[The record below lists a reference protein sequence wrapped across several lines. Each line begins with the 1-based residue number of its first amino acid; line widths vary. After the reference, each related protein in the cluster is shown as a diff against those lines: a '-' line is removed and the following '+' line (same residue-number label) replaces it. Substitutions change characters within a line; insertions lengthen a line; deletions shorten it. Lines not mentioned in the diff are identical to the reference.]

1 MGFNHFGRVCDP
13 PGQDGSGGH
22 QPMLS
27 TITAGCTGGESLRW
41 PLWPKLDTGRWYKRR
56 REDRSARVQ

>member
-1 MGFNHFGRVCDP
+1 
-13 PGQDGSGGH
+13 
-22 QPMLS
+22 MLS

-56 REDRSARVQ
+56 REDRSTRVQ